1 MAHPIITVDGFE
13 CLLVLSPINWRRR
26 PRITLQL
33 AADEVEGITG
43 IEGRASVHFVPMV
56 SLEYLYTMNR
66 TAAEE
71 LRSAMLGLDTE
82 ARIAVPLWVDCLPSA
97 DYQASRIFASQHW
110 VNFDA
115 VTGDYVVDA
124 AGEDL
129 VYAETVGLAICA
141 LQERPKITPKTDL
154 DADILLKVE
163 EDSPLESRVEVH
175 QLAQASWDFH
185 PNWRAAPEDNS
196 RWRLSR
202 RRLGQGRLSSRT
214 GQEAPAKQTQS
225 GLYTFKGRDVLRRA
239 LTFWTTKRGPH
250 QAFSVPLMFRPGWDG
265 IPGNEPTM
273 QAHFSD
279 DNLTLEF
286 SMPDVASSRIGFS
299 QDLLLVDQPDQA
311 RPSRAFLF
319 KLWWEGSATTMT
331 WTDWEG
337 QLVHGALAY
346 LPKTIELKSS
356 VETTRPGQTEWEF
369 LVYDFDGNPLRAFG
383 RLARER
389 RLMLEIREADP
400 SAPAQASLVFVGEVR
415 SALNKGRLFTVTASL
430 FGGALKALVPQVY
443 TQQGCNAVCG
453 DTICGVDLEAIK
465 TAGMIASVDGTTIDV
480 SCSGA
485 AGEDVFA
492 FGFAQFGVGDA
503 IELRYIMKSVP
514 IAGGQR
520 ITIHRALWT
529 SVVGTDAVLYPG
541 CDQQYS
547 GGCARL
553 GNQARFFG
561 APYKTDYLETV
572 DSGYRTKTGK

>member
-1 MAHPIITVDGFE
+1 
-13 CLLVLSPINWRRR
+13 
-26 PRITLQL
+26 
-33 AADEVEGITG
+33 
-43 IEGRASVHFVPMV
+43 
-56 SLEYLYTMNR
+56 
-66 TAAEE
+66 
-71 LRSAMLGLDTE
+71 
-82 ARIAVPLWVDCLPSA
+82 
-97 DYQASRIFASQHW
+97 
-110 VNFDA
+110 
-115 VTGDYVVDA
+115 
-124 AGEDL
+124 
-129 VYAETVGLAICA
+129 
-141 LQERPKITPKTDL
+141 
-154 DADILLKVE
+154 
-163 EDSPLESRVEVH
+163 
-175 QLAQASWDFH
+175 
-185 PNWRAAPEDNS
+185 
-196 RWRLSR
+196 
-202 RRLGQGRLSSRT
+202 
-214 GQEAPAKQTQS
+214 
-225 GLYTFKGRDVLRRA
+225 
-239 LTFWTTKRGPH
+239 
-250 QAFSVPLMFRPGWDG
+250 
-265 IPGNEPTM
+265 
-273 QAHFSD
+273 
-279 DNLTLEF
+279 
-286 SMPDVASSRIGFS
+286 
-299 QDLLLVDQPDQA
+299 
-311 RPSRAFLF
+311 
-319 KLWWEGSATTMT
+319 MT
-331 WTDWEG
+331 WTDWES

-356 VETTRPGQTEWEF
+356 VETPRPGQTEWEF

-453 DTICGVDLEAIK
+453 DSICGVDLEAIK